1 MSSEPDHRG
10 RDEVT
15 DLLAR
20 YGSLLDR
27 GDHAAWVDL
36 FTAEG
41 SFEVL
46 GRSFQG
52 REGLMGMAETA
63 PGGVHMA
70 GLPVIELDGDSAE
83 VQQSFVFIDQHSHEV
98 RIGWY
103 DDVMRRED
111 GRWRFERRRATFLT
125 AEGPSD
131 RPEG

>member
-1 MSSEPDHRG
+1 MSSESDRRD
-10 RDEVT
+10 RDEIT

-27 GDHAAWVDL
+27 GDHEAWVDL

-41 SFEVL
+41 SFEVF

-52 REGLMGMAETA
+52 RQGLMRMAETA

-70 GLPVIELDGDSAE
+70 GLPVIELDDDTAR
-83 VQQSFVFIDQHSHEV
+83 VQQSFVFFDQHTHEV

-103 DDVMRRED
+103 DDVVQRE
-111 GRWRFERRRATFLT
+111 GEGWRFEKRRSTFLT
-125 AEGPSD
+125 PDGPSD
-131 RPEG
+131 RP

>member
-1 MSSEPDHRG
+1 MSSKPDRSD
-10 RDEVT
+10 RDQIT

-41 SFEVL
+41 CFEVF
-46 GRSFQG
+46 GRSFHG
-52 REGLMGMAETA
+52 REGLMHMAETA

-70 GLPVIELDGDSAE
+70 GLPVIDLDGDAAV
-83 VQQSFVFIDQHSHEV
+83 VQQSFVFFDQYTHEV

-103 DDVMRRED
+103 DDVMRRE
-111 GRWRFERRRATFLT
+111 GERWRFERRRSTFLT
-125 AEGPSD
+125 ADGPSD
-131 RPEG
+131 RP